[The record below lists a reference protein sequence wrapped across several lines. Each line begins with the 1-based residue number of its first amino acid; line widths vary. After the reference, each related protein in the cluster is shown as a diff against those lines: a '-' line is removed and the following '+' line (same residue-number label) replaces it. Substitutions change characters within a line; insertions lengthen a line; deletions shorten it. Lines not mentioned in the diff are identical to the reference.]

1 MQALNQLKIL
11 AQMHQSQEVHQ
22 EENKRVLG
30 GKQKKDHLEE
40 SLHGIK
46 EEIIKNLRKI
56 NEDLNFIFF
65 VQKPA
70 VL

>member
-1 MQALNQLKIL
+1 
-11 AQMHQSQEVHQ
+11 MHQNQGAHL
-22 EENKRVLG
+22 EENKRAMG